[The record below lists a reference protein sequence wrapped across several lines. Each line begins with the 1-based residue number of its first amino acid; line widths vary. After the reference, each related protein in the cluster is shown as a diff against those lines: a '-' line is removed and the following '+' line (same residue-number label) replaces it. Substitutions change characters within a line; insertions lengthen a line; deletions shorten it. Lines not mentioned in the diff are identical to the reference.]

1 METLQYPRFTEQA
14 LLEALLDTPAVLIH
28 GSRQCGKTTLAQSTG
43 DKLGYHYI
51 SFDDDNQL
59 QAAKADPVGFVQS
72 LPEKII
78 LDEIQRI
85 PELFTSIKISIDQNR
100 KPGRFILTG
109 SANVLLLP
117 QLADSLAGR
126 MEIIQLRPL
135 AQCEIAGQKP
145 AFIDQL
151 LNADFGKNPNQ
162 CKYTRLGE
170 SLAEIICQGGYPAAI
185 ARRTAKRRDVWYRD
199 YIRTIIQRDVQDI
212 ANIQNLDI
220 LPKLL
225 ALAASQ
231 TARLF
236 NAADLASPFSISRP
250 TIREY
255 LALLEQIFLIE
266 QLQPWHSNRLS
277 RLIKTPKMH
286 LTDTGLA
293 CSLLG
298 VNSQT
303 LWKDKTLLGQLLE
316 TFIYQELRKYADWH
330 HESLNFYHFRNK
342 DKVEV
347 DIIVQQGRRLTGIE
361 IKASATVTQ
370 SDFKALNKLKKACG
384 ELFSAGV
391 VFYDGETVLPFGNK
405 LFAVPISALMPT
417 TPVTT
422 PAKTL
427 TKT

>member
-1 METLQYPRFTEQA
+1 MDTSLYQRFAEAA
-14 LLEALLDTPAVLIH
+14 LLEALQDTPVVLIH
-28 GSRQCGKTTLAQSTG
+28 GSRQCGKTTLAQSIG
-43 DKLGYHYI
+43 EKLGYHYI

-59 QAAKADPVGFVQS
+59 QAAKTDPVGFVQS
-72 LPEKII
+72 LPEKTI
-78 LDEIQRI
+78 LDEIQRT
-85 PELFTSIKISIDQNR
+85 PELFTSIKISVDQNR

-117 QLADSLAGR
+117 RLADSLAGR

-135 AQCEIAGQKP
+135 AQCEVAGQKP

-151 LNADFGKNPNQ
+151 FTADFGGVSNQ
-162 CKYTRLGE
+162 NNYARLGQ
-170 SLAEIICQGGYPAAI
+170 SLAETICQGGYPAAI
-185 ARRTAKRRDVWYRD
+185 ARGTEKRRGAWYRD
-199 YIRTIIQRDVQDI
+199 YIKTIIQRDVQDI
-212 ANIQNLDI
+212 ANIKNLDV

-231 TARLF
+231 TAHLF

-266 QLQPWHSNRLS
+266 RLEPWHSNRLS
-277 RLIKTPKMH
+277 RMIKTPKMH
-286 LTDTGLA
+286 LADTGLA

-298 VNSQT
+298 VNSQN
-303 LWKDKTLLGQLLE
+303 LWQDKTLLGQLLE

-330 HESLNFYHFRNK
+330 SETLDFYHFRNK

-347 DIIVQQGRRLTGIE
+347 DIIMQQGRRLAGIE

-370 SDFKALNKLKKACG
+370 SDFKGLNKLKNACD
-384 ELFSAGV
+384 ELFVAGV
-391 VFYDGETVLPFGNK
+391 VFYDGENILAFGNK
-405 LFAVPISALMPT
+405 LFAVPISTLIPT
-417 TPVTT
+417 TNQETHVIE
-422 PAKTL
+422 
-427 TKT
+427 